1 MTASPIYD
9 GNSDSDLS
17 FDLEP
22 NPIPSPPSTKPVLN
36 RIELDQDLKEVCRY
50 DGKPCYQK
58 NPTHLGK
65 YRHPKDNEGSE
76 KTCSCHTVGKTGTK
90 KKFCILDF
98 TRFGCFREFSGL

>member
-22 NPIPSPPSTKPVLN
+22 EPISSPPSTKPVLN
-36 RIELDQDLKEVCRY
+36 RIELDQDLKEICRY

-65 YRHPKDNEGSE
+65 YRHPKDNEG
-76 KTCSCHTVGKTGTK
+76 
-90 KKFCILDF
+90 
-98 TRFGCFREFSGL
+98 REDADKIDVREHFEISKEDPK

>member
-22 NPIPSPPSTKPVLN
+22 APIPSPPSTKPVFN
-36 RIELDQDLKEVCRY
+36 RIELDQDLKKICQY

-76 KTCSCHTVGKTGTK
+76 KTYSCNLGRYFGM
-90 KKFCILDF
+90 IL
-98 TRFGCFREFSGL
+98 RYFGMKIYYYLLF

>member
-1 MTASPIYD
+1 MTASPIYN

-22 NPIPSPPSTKPVLN
+22 EPISSPPSTKPVLN

-76 KTCSCHTVGKTGTK
+76 KTCSCHLGRYFGM
-90 KKFCILDF
+90 ILRYFGMKIYYDF
-98 TRFGCFREFSGL
+98 